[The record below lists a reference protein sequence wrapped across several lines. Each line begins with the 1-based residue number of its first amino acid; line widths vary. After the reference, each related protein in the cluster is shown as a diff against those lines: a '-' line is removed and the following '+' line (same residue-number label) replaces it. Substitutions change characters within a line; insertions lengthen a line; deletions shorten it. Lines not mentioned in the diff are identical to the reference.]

1 MAKDPFKSLRP
12 KKDKVAVGDE
22 VLELRT
28 STLDQET
35 ELMAAIGELDL
46 GSLFGPL
53 SEMLSSE
60 DDESGTTVK
69 SILQRMG
76 KLGPQLWSAA
86 QTLLGR
92 QLAPALRDG
101 CIAVL
106 HTPGNAQL
114 LKKADKITSEGAF
127 DNDGVFTCPELKA
140 FLRQNLTLVQ
150 ASAVLRKA
158 WDLNAY
164 GEALGNLLPL
174 LAPEEPAPESP
185 TTAQSAA
192 S

>member
-1 MAKDPFKSLRP
+1 MAKDPFKDLRP

-22 VLELRT
+22 VLDLRT
-28 STLDQET
+28 ATLDQET
-35 ELMAAIGELDL
+35 ELMAAVGELDL
-46 GSLFGPL
+46 GALFGPL

-86 QTLLGR
+86 QTLLGH

-106 HTPGNAQL
+106 HTPGNAAL
-114 LKKADKITSEGAF
+114 LVKGGKITSEGTF
-127 DNDGVFTCPELKA
+127 DVDGVFNCPELKA

-150 ASAVLRKA
+150 SSVILRKA

-164 GEALGNLLPL
+164 GDAVGNLLPL

-185 TTAQSAA
+185 TAQSAA